1 MSASAPLGRPSRNTG
16 RVEADCTSAT
26 STGEVVS
33 VVISHAAATSFIHM
47 QVLAATQVSHSMRNT
62 GTDRGA
68 KGESEW
74 AVCAA
79 WAASALWS
87 RLCWAAS
94 SVPWASAALN
104 QAASLSPFAPLSV
117 PVFRMLWLT
126 WVAANTCMWMNDVA
140 AAWLMTTLTTSPIL
154 VALVQSASTLPVFLL
169 GLPSGA
175 LADILDRRRYF
186 IATQFWVAAVALVLC
201 VAILAGG
208 MTAPLLLAL
217 TFANGIGLAMRW
229 PVFAAIVPELVSRPQ
244 LPAALALNGVAMNAS
259 RIIGP
264 LVAGAII
271 ASAGSAWVFVLN
283 AVLSVISGL
292 VIMRWKRTHVP
303 SPLGREKL
311 PSAMRVGL
319 QFVRQ
324 SPRLRAVLWRI
335 AVFFLHATALM
346 ALLPLVAKGLDGG
359 GAGTFTLLLASMG
372 AGAIVA
378 AMFVPRLRQAMAR
391 DVLVLR
397 GTLLQAAAMAVMAIA
412 PNIYVAVPAMVLA
425 GMAWIT
431 TANSLSVSAQLAL
444 PNWVR
449 ARGMSIFQMS
459 IMGATALGA
468 AVWGQVATVTSVHLS
483 LALAA
488 LTGVMAMAL
497 VQRLVTDRHMEEDLS
512 PSQAFKAPVTTTPPQ
527 AGRVVVTIEYT
538 IDPARAAEFRT
549 LMQESRRSRL
559 RQGALSCD
567 LLHDLADPARYV
579 EQIVDESW
587 TEHLRRFD
595 RVTASDVALR
605 ERKLAFHR
613 GESPPAVVRY
623 LVER

>member
-1 MSASAPLGRPSRNTG
+1 MPPQPHHDTPHHIVPPEATPPSPDAPAASVNTAAERAALAQGTEEAAQHSLEQSASTG
-16 RVEADCTSAT
+16 AV
-26 STGEVVS
+26 
-33 VVISHAAATSFIHM
+33 
-47 QVLAATQVSHSMRNT
+47 HS
-62 GTDRGA
+62 D
-68 KGESEW
+68 
-74 AVCAA
+74 
-79 WAASALWS
+79 
-87 RLCWAAS
+87 
-94 SVPWASAALN
+94 
-104 QAASLSPFAPLSV
+104 ASLSPFAPLSV

-140 AAWLMTTLTTSPIL
+140 AAWLMTTLTTSPVL

-186 IATQFWVAAVALVLC
+186 MATQFWVAAVAVVLAF
-201 VAILAGG
+201 AIVSGG

-259 RIIGP
+259 RIVGP
-264 LVAGAII
+264 LLAGAII

-283 AVLSVISGL
+283 AVLSVLSGL
-292 VIMRWKRTHVP
+292 VIMRWKREHIP
-303 SPLGREKL
+303 SPLGRERL
-311 PSAMRVGL
+311 PSAMRVGV

-324 SPRLRAVLWRI
+324 SPRMRAVLWRI
-335 AVFFLHATALM
+335 SVFFLHATALM
-346 ALLPLVAKGLDGG
+346 ALLPLVAKGLEGG

-378 AMFVPRLRQAMAR
+378 ALFLPRLRQAMPR

-512 PSQAFKAPVTTTPPQ
+512 PSQAFKAPVATTPPQ

>member
-1 MSASAPLGRPSRNTG
+1 MPPLPSHESTRSVAPPPLQDPSTQNPGTPPQS
-16 RVEADCTSAT
+16 D
-26 STGEVVS
+26 
-33 VVISHAAATSFIHM
+33 AAADRAALAHGKETS
-47 QVLAATQVSHSMRNT
+47 VTAKLEEGAPAAT
-62 GTDRGA
+62 A
-68 KGESEW
+68 
-74 AVCAA
+74 AV
-79 WAASALWS
+79 
-87 RLCWAAS
+87 
-94 SVPWASAALN
+94 
-104 QAASLSPFAPLSV
+104 SLSPLAPLSV

-264 LVAGAII
+264 LLAGAII

-283 AVLSVISGL
+283 AVLSVLSGL
-292 VIMRWKRTHVP
+292 VIMRWKREHIP
-303 SPLGREKL
+303 SPLGRERL
-311 PSAMRVGL
+311 PSAMRVGV

-324 SPRLRAVLWRI
+324 SPRMRAVLWRI
-335 AVFFLHATALM
+335 SVFFLHATALM
-346 ALLPLVAKGLDGG
+346 ALLPLVAKGLEGG

-378 AMFVPRLRQAMAR
+378 ALFLPRLRQAMPR
-391 DVLVLR
+391 DALVLR
-397 GTLLQAAAMAVMAIA
+397 GTLVQAAATGVMAWA
-412 PNIYVAVPAMVLA
+412 PNVYVAVPAMVLA

-431 TANSLSVSAQLAL
+431 TANTLSVSAQLAL

-449 ARGMSIFQMS
+449 ARGMSIYQMS
-459 IMGATALGA
+459 IMGATAAGA
-468 AVWGQVATVTSVHLS
+468 ALWGQVASLTDVQTSLG
-483 LALAA
+483 LAA
-488 LTGVMAMAL
+488 VSGGIVMAV
-497 VQRLVTDRHMEEDLS
+497 VQRLVADRAIEEDLS
-512 PSQAFKAPVTTTPPQ
+512 PSSAFKAPTAPTPPE
-527 AGRVVVTIEYT
+527 AGRVVVTIEYF
-538 IDPARAAEFRT
+538 IHPARANEFRAV
-549 LMQESRRSRL
+549 MQESRRSRL
-559 RQGALSCD
+559 RQGALD
-567 LLHDLADPARYV
+567 WQLMHDISNPTRYV
-579 EQIVDESW
+579 ERIEDESW

-605 ERKLAFHR
+605 ERKLAFHT
-613 GESPPAVVRY
+613 GDAPPKVTRWT
-623 LVER
+623 VER

>member
-1 MSASAPLGRPSRNTG
+1 MPPQPHHDTPHHIVPPEATPPSPDAPAASVNTAAERAALAQGTEEAAQHSLEQSASTG
-16 RVEADCTSAT
+16 AV
-26 STGEVVS
+26 
-33 VVISHAAATSFIHM
+33 
-47 QVLAATQVSHSMRNT
+47 HS
-62 GTDRGA
+62 D
-68 KGESEW
+68 
-74 AVCAA
+74 
-79 WAASALWS
+79 
-87 RLCWAAS
+87 
-94 SVPWASAALN
+94 
-104 QAASLSPFAPLSV
+104 ASLSPFAPLSV

-140 AAWLMTTLTTSPIL
+140 AAWLMTTLTTSPVL

-186 IATQFWVAAVALVLC
+186 MATQFWVAAVAVVLAF
-201 VAILAGG
+201 AIVSGG

-346 ALLPLVAKGLDGG
+346 ALLPLVARGLDGG
-359 GAGTFTLLLASMG
+359 GAGMFTLLLASMG

-378 AMFVPRLRQAMAR
+378 AMFLPRLRQAMAR